1 MHDSPVFIMSSERS
15 GSNLLRVLLGAH
27 SALAAP
33 RPLQVLI
40 SFNALIPGYGDL
52 AVRENAQ
59 HLFDDC
65 LALANHPYNA
75 WNLNL
80 DFKYVYEHYTLNGL
94 IDFFHL
100 LYSEYALRENKE
112 RFVCKENNLFDFAS
126 RLADYYKDPK
136 FIYLY
141 RDPRDY
147 TASWRGLPIGPKTHF
162 LAASKW
168 VEEQR
173 RCDRFMATAG
183 RAVYCL
189 KYEALITAT
198 EQQMTDLLTFLG
210 VPVEETCFS
219 LPEGNN
225 RDVAWNM
232 YWKNLT
238 KPILKGNFNKYREVL
253 TGTTIN
259 MIETVTKEYMHKLNY
274 TCDTQANWKKPKL
287 FASKERVAAALI
299 DYKRRCIPSETSRRL
314 ASRKA
319 LLQTI
324 ARGLKVQG

>member
-1 MHDSPVFIMSSERS
+1 
-15 GSNLLRVLLGAH
+15 
-27 SALAAP
+27 
-33 RPLQVLI
+33 
-40 SFNALIPGYGDL
+40 
-52 AVRENAQ
+52 
-59 HLFDDC
+59 
-65 LALANHPYNA
+65 
-75 WNLNL
+75 
-80 DFKYVYEHYTLNGL
+80 
-94 IDFFHL
+94 
-100 LYSEYALRENKE
+100 
-112 RFVCKENNLFDFAS
+112 
-126 RLADYYKDPK
+126 
-136 FIYLY
+136 
-141 RDPRDY
+141 
-147 TASWRGLPIGPKTHF
+147 
-162 LAASKW
+162 
-168 VEEQR
+168 
-173 RCDRFMATAG
+173 MATAG

-198 EQQMTDLLTFLG
+198 EQQMTDLFTFLG

-225 RDVAWNM
+225 KDVAWNM
-232 YWKNLT
+232 YWRNLT

-259 MIETVTKEYMHKLNY
+259 MIETVTKEYMRKLNY

-287 FASKERVAAALI
+287 FASRERVAATLI